1 MKESLGVTDKSQEF
15 RSRIG
20 SLLGDILL
28 VKDDNSGATRSR
40 LGLML
45 LFERLAYS
53 QHPL

>member
-1 MKESLGVTDKSQEF
+1 MKESLGVTDKSQE
-15 RSRIG
+15 SRRGIG
-20 SLLGDILL
+20 SLLGDIWL
-28 VKDDNSGATRSR
+28 VKDENSGAMGSM